1 MKKSELVGGLV
12 WLLLGIGIAIG
23 SVRLN
28 LTYANNLGP
37 GFFPFLSGLILGIFG
52 LILILS
58 SIFEK
63 PEGKQEP
70 DIKKVWLHEH
80 WKTFFYTLTALF
92 GYAVLLETLGF
103 VTVTFIFLFF
113 LFKITQSKK
122 WLAPALL
129 SVSAVTISYLIFC
142 LWLRCPFPTGILNF

>member
-1 MKKSELVGGLV
+1 MNKSDLVGGLV
-12 WLLLGIGIAIG
+12 WLLLGIGITIG

-28 LTYANNLGP
+28 LTYAHNLGP
-37 GFFPFLSGLILGIFG
+37 GFLPFLSGLILGIFG
-52 LILILS
+52 LMLMFS
-58 SIFEK
+58 SILKK
-63 PEGKQEP
+63 PEGKQEQN
-70 DIKKVWLHEH
+70 IRKVWLHEH

-92 GYAVLLETLGF
+92 GYAVLLETIGF